1 MINNVVCSSG
11 GSKEIEVF
19 EDIAKFK
26 SATGCS
32 SVMIARAA
40 EKNCSIFKR
49 EGKLEPSAVIK
60 NYLRYA
66 VDYDNVAPN
75 TKYCIQNMLR
85 NIQETERGRNF
96 LESTSLQQIWF
107 VCIMQINYI

>member
-1 MINNVVCSSG
+1 
-11 GSKEIEVF
+11 VF

-49 EGKLEPSAVIK
+49 EGKLEPTTVIK
-60 NYLRYA
+60 NYLHYA

-85 NIQETERGRNF
+85 NIQETERGRHF

-107 VCIMQINYI
+107 VCIT

>member
-1 MINNVVCSSG
+1 MYNYVVFSG

-26 SATGCS
+26 SVTGCS
-32 SVMIARAA
+32 SVMIARIA

-49 EGKLEPSAVIK
+49 DGKLEVSEVIK
-60 NYLRYA
+60 NYLHHA

-75 TKYCIQNMLR
+75 TKYCIQNMLQ
-85 NIQETERGRNF
+85 NIQETQRGRYF

-107 VCIMQINYI
+107 VCKWHQR

>member
-1 MINNVVCSSG
+1 
-11 GSKEIEVF
+11 
-19 EDIAKFK
+19 
-26 SATGCS
+26 
-32 SVMIARAA
+32 MIARAA

-49 EGKLEPSAVIK
+49 EGKLEPTTVIK
-60 NYLRYA
+60 NYLHYA

-85 NIQETERGRNF
+85 NIQETERGRHF

-107 VCIMQINYI
+107 VCIT